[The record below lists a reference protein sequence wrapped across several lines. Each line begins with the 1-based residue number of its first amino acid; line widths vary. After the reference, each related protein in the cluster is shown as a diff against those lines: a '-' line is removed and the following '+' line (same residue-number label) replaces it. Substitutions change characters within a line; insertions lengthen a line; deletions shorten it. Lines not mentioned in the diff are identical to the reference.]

1 MTGRAIL
8 LADRFRMEYRILN
21 AISLY
26 FKEIHIIGAA
36 NAIWLKHSRHCTTF
50 FDIGKPFSLA
60 GPLDAARIDDYAK
73 NHQISCILPTC
84 GHTTRF
90 LATYRD
96 SFGTPCFP
104 VHARDAFDLLNDKLT
119 FYRFCL
125 ELGLPV
131 PSTRLFETWSD
142 LRAAA
147 SEGALTYPF
156 IVKPPNFDGSWGV
169 RRINGP
175 TDLLAPIEY
184 SPILVQDFV
193 AGRDLCAFYL
203 CRHGEVVGQVAYT
216 FAPHGIRFV
225 QRPNVDAHCRM
236 IAARLALDGVVGFDL
251 RERSDGQFFFI
262 ECNPRFW
269 FRMDVVALA
278 GLNFVRAALTRENM
292 GEGPPDGLEV
302 RNRGRLLGAAMLP
315 WRLNWLERRVLGNLL
330 RDPLLPLLELLART
344 RFAGPVTPRDQSVIS
359 IPANVTRC

>member
-26 FKEIHIIGAA
+26 FKEIHIIGTD
-36 NAIWLKHSRHCTTF
+36 NAEWLKYSRQCFSF
-50 FDIGKPFSLA
+50 FELGKPFVFA
-60 GPLDAARIDDYAK
+60 GAVDAARIDSYARD
-73 NHQISCILPTC
+73 HQISCILPTC
-84 GHTTRF
+84 GQTTRF

-96 SFGTPCFP
+96 RFETPCFP
-104 VHARDAFDLLNDKLT
+104 VHARDAFDLLNDKLS
-119 FYRFCL
+119 FHRLCL

-131 PSTRLFETWSD
+131 PSTKLFETWSD

-147 SEGALTYPF
+147 AEGTLDYPF
-156 IVKPPNFDGSWGV
+156 IVKPPNLDGGWGV

-175 TDLLAPIEY
+175 ADLRAPIEY
-184 SPILVQDFV
+184 SPILVQDFI

-203 CRHGEVVGQVAYT
+203 CRRREIVGQVAYT

-225 QRPNVDAHCRM
+225 RRPNVDAYGRA
-236 IAARLALDGVVGFDL
+236 IAERLALDGVVGFDL
-251 RERSDGQFFFI
+251 RERSDGQVFFI
-262 ECNPRFW
+262 ESNPRFW

-278 GLNFVRAALTRENM
+278 GLNFVRAALTEESM
-292 GEGPPDGLEV
+292 GEGPPEGLEV
-302 RNRGRLLGAAMLP
+302 RNRGRLLGAAALP
-315 WRLNWLERRVLGNLL
+315 WRINWLERRVLGNLL